1 MMREIPIFFLV
12 TFAVVLLNSV
22 SLADDTLTPQ
32 QPLLDS
38 HGTTLLDAGN
48 RFELGFFTPNDSSY
62 RYVGI
67 WFYNISPRTVVW
79 VANRRSPLPD
89 LSGRLSLTTNGTL
102 LLTSD
107 NSTMVFWSSR
117 DGSAPLRNPV
127 ARLLDNGNFV
137 VGEEAEPNGYVAWQS
152 YDHPTDT
159 ILPGMR
165 FGRNMTS
172 GLNLN
177 LTAWTSL
184 SDPTPGDYV
193 VGINMD
199 GVPEE
204 ILWQRRIPL
213 WRSGPWNG
221 LYLSG
226 GPEMVAENLVQY
238 HFTVASQQFIY
249 TYTIRDNSLPARITL
264 IPSGELRVLI
274 WVVYNQEWSVRGY
287 SPRDPCDFLSACGLN
302 AICIPNRSPMC
313 NCLTGFKPKN
323 STNWNILRDWSGGC
337 VRNTELDCR
346 NRTDG
351 FFNQSNLKLPET
363 SSAVMRASLT
373 LAECSNLCLN
383 DCNCTAYA
391 SANVNGS
398 GCILW
403 TSHLTDIR
411 FFFGGMGQDLYV
423 RLAAADLIAAY
434 AESRPSNKRR
444 VGVIVAVTLAASFL
458 LSCAAFCIWR
468 WKTKKSFVGEET
480 EEQDLDL
487 PLFDLDTIVNATG
500 NFSTGN
506 KLGEGGFGPVYKG
519 RLSEGQEIAVKRL
532 SKTSSQGVNEFKN
545 EVQLIAKL
553 QHRSLVRLL
562 GCCVEAGERML
573 IYEYLSNGSLDKFL
587 FDMLLWSATLQTCSA
602 TLVFRTAADLPCSS
616 ALQTWPVAQ
625 LCCVTETS
633 PCWQPEIISSGHFDS
648 KLNLNSVPAHTDLV
662 ILLCRPGLPFCRPSH
677 SALQTW
683 SSFLQTW
690 SFCSADLTCCFGL
703 SLCRSVLLLWS
714 VALQTCPATLVFHT
728 VALVCC
734 SALPLCRPAL
744 PFWSAALQTCPALLL
759 CRVGLSLWSAALQT
773 CSTALQTYSTALQ
786 TCPVAQLCCVT
797 ETSPCWQPEIICSG
811 HFNNEVKSG
820 QLDWKLRYNIIVG
833 IARGLLYLHHDSRF
847 IIIHRDLKA
856 SNILLDQDMNP
867 KISDFGMARI
877 LDGDENAA
885 KTKRIVGTY
894 GYMPPEYIK
903 NGRFSIKSD
912 IFSFGILIL
921 EIISGKR
928 NTEVFTSDQH
938 LNLLDYV
945 WRLWRNDKA
954 LELIDE
960 TICPPFSMEEVM
972 RCINI
977 GLLCVQERCED
988 RPIVTSILLMLL
1000 GSDNTSLPEPRQP
1013 GFVSRDLHEGN
1024 SSSIMKYTC
1033 SNQVSVTILEAR

>member
-1 MMREIPIFFLV
+1 MMRGIPIFFLV

-48 RFELGFFTPNDSSY
+48 RFELGFFTSNDSSY

-107 NSTMVFWSSR
+107 NSTIVFWSSR
-117 DGSAPLRNPV
+117 DGSAPLRKPV

-137 VGEEAEPNGYVAWQS
+137 VGEEAEQNGYVAWQS

-193 VGINMD
+193 VGIDMD
-199 GVPEE
+199 GLPEQ

-264 IPSGELRVLI
+264 IPSGELQVLI
-274 WVVYNQEWSVRGY
+274 WVVDNQEWSVRGY

-373 LAECSNLCLN
+373 LAECGNLCLN

-423 RLAAADLIAAY
+423 RLAAADLNAAY

-573 IYEYLSNGSLDKFL
+573 IYEYLSNGSLDTFL
-587 FDMLLWSATLQTCSA
+587 FD
-602 TLVFRTAADLPCSS
+602 
-616 ALQTWPVAQ
+616 
-625 LCCVTETS
+625 
-633 PCWQPEIISSGHFDS
+633 
-648 KLNLNSVPAHTDLV
+648 
-662 ILLCRPGLPFCRPSH
+662 
-677 SALQTW
+677 
-683 SSFLQTW
+683 
-690 SFCSADLTCCFGL
+690 
-703 SLCRSVLLLWS
+703 
-714 VALQTCPATLVFHT
+714 
-728 VALVCC
+728 
-734 SALPLCRPAL
+734 
-744 PFWSAALQTCPALLL
+744 
-759 CRVGLSLWSAALQT
+759 
-773 CSTALQTYSTALQ
+773 
-786 TCPVAQLCCVT
+786 
-797 ETSPCWQPEIICSG
+797 
-811 HFNNEVKSG
+811 EVKSG

-912 IFSFGILIL
+912 IFSFGVLIL

>member
-1 MMREIPIFFLV
+1 MMRGIPIFFLV

-48 RFELGFFTPNDSSY
+48 RFELGFFTSNDSSY

-107 NSTMVFWSSR
+107 NSTIVFWSSR
-117 DGSAPLRNPV
+117 DGSAPLRKPV

-137 VGEEAEPNGYVAWQS
+137 VGEEAEQNGYVAWQS

-193 VGINMD
+193 VGIDMD
-199 GVPEE
+199 GLPEQ

-264 IPSGELRVLI
+264 IPSGELQVLI
-274 WVVYNQEWSVRGY
+274 WVVDNQEWSVRGY

-373 LAECSNLCLN
+373 LAECGNLCLN

-423 RLAAADLIAAY
+423 RLAAADLNAAY

-573 IYEYLSNGSLDKFL
+573 IYEYLSNGSLDTFL
-587 FDMLLWSATLQTCSA
+587 FDLLCHSGLPHCSGPTLLFCS
-602 TLVFRTAADLPCSS
+602 
-616 ALQTWPVAQ
+616 
-625 LCCVTETS
+625 
-633 PCWQPEIISSGHFDS
+633 
-648 KLNLNSVPAHTDLV
+648 TDLV
-662 ILLCRPGLPFCRPSH
+662 CRSASSDLLE
-677 SALQTW
+677 
-683 SSFLQTW
+683 QTW
-690 SFCSADLTCCFGL
+690 SFCSADLVFL
-703 SLCRSVLLLWS
+703 SADLVFLSAELVILICRLDLPFCRSA
-714 VALQTCPATLVFHT
+714 ALTCP
-728 VALVCC
+728 
-734 SALPLCRPAL
+734 
-744 PFWSAALQTCPALLL
+744 AALQTCPAVLV
-759 CRVGLSLWSAALQT
+759 CCSANLPCSSALQSWPVVLV
-773 CSTALQTYSTALQ
+773 CRSVDLLYRFADLLYLSADLPCRSALL
-786 TCPVAQLCCVT
+786 
-797 ETSPCWQPEIICSG
+797 
-811 HFNNEVKSG
+811 HEVKSG

-912 IFSFGILIL
+912 IFSFGVLIL

>member
-587 FDMLLWSATLQTCSA
+587 FD
-602 TLVFRTAADLPCSS
+602 
-616 ALQTWPVAQ
+616 
-625 LCCVTETS
+625 
-633 PCWQPEIISSGHFDS
+633 
-648 KLNLNSVPAHTDLV
+648 
-662 ILLCRPGLPFCRPSH
+662 
-677 SALQTW
+677 
-683 SSFLQTW
+683 
-690 SFCSADLTCCFGL
+690 
-703 SLCRSVLLLWS
+703 
-714 VALQTCPATLVFHT
+714 
-728 VALVCC
+728 
-734 SALPLCRPAL
+734 
-744 PFWSAALQTCPALLL
+744 
-759 CRVGLSLWSAALQT
+759 
-773 CSTALQTYSTALQ
+773 
-786 TCPVAQLCCVT
+786 
-797 ETSPCWQPEIICSG
+797 
-811 HFNNEVKSG
+811 EVKSG